1 MGVELWVEVRIIT
14 APATSADPLYT
25 TTPRNRIQKLF
36 LRMGAG
42 FNNIENK
49 NNIKIRNVS
58 NSRLNGL
65 SSWFGVDHLGARG
78 CCSLGYRL

>member
-1 MGVELWVEVRIIT
+1 
-14 APATSADPLYT
+14 
-25 TTPRNRIQKLF
+25 
-36 LRMGAG
+36 MGAG

-78 CCSLGYRL
+78 CYSLGYRL